1 MSKGSAQE
9 PKMTAFLSQ
18 DPNMIKAYMEDKDL
32 YAMIAQAA
40 FGNNYEENLEFYKEF
55 SEVQMDD
62 KTIIAG
68 SGKEYEI
75 KIDES
80 NSITVPFCYLLPTIN
95 GDVPADHITTSD
107 IIKSDVGD
115 LQITDIQ
122 NAVSVIINDIEV
134 RQLKFSFK
142 IS

>member
-1 MSKGSAQE
+1 
-9 PKMTAFLSQ
+9 MTAFLSQ

-75 KIDES
+75 KIED
-80 NSITVPFCYLLPTIN
+80 NKLIVPACYLIPTDR
-95 GDVPADHITTSD
+95 GELPADQLLLTDKLQTSEGLL
-107 IIKSDVGD
+107 S
-115 LQITDIQ
+115 IQ
-122 NAVSVIINDIEV
+122 NIIPAEDTIVNNHTIKN
-134 RQLKFSFK
+134 LCIITS
-142 IS
+142 